1 MLVEWACSSR
11 NTVWF
16 GFDDRVLE
24 LFLSKQ
30 SRVVHYDCLR
40 GPLATPIS
48 TPFIGMLNWI
58 AVVGEEVRNAVMYQI
73 TWRQLD

>member
-1 MLVEWACSSR
+1 MLVEWAYSSKS
-11 NTVWF
+11 TVWL
-16 GFDDRVLE
+16 GFHDRALE

-48 TPFIGMLNWI
+48 TPFIGTFN
-58 AVVGEEVRNAVMYQI
+58 
-73 TWRQLD
+73 